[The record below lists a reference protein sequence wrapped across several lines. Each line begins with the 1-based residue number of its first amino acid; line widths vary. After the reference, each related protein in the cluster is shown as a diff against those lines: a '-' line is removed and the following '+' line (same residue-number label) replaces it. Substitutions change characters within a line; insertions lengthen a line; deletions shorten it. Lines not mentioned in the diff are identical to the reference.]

1 MPTNPKRIRQSASNK
16 AYYICSGEEDEI
28 RPYRLLIKEKAIYM
42 IEQWTG
48 KKIVSI
54 VFDSDVDNW
63 DTGKIFQIIL

>member
-1 MPTNPKRIRQSASNK
+1 
-16 AYYICSGEEDEI
+16 
-28 RPYRLLIKEKAIYM
+28 M

-63 DTGKIFQIIL
+63 DTGKIFQIILQENQIYYL